1 MVSGTTSDA
10 SEEMTPRVRF
20 RAEDFAS
27 EASAKAL
34 LLLPVARSSSLDARA
49 AAVAVFIVTAEA
61 EAEAGAAK
69 AERSGRSRRTRE
81 REAENNLDGGPF
93 DLAAAAIPE
102 LLEGQQEGEASLSM
116 CCERDRPL
124 RVVESGIEEEEK
136 KKREGEWQS
145 GQVLGRGGAIGF
157 RFILFCLFLSDSL
170 HSLSFPVPVIADDFP
185 KPTIVGAACA
195 IESGALGW
203 EGAKKIPQVSRHRSI
218 LMLLSLSLRR
228 SCVAFEEQWRPL
240 MTAWKT
246 QVDPPRKEDTKRSH
260 ASCS

>member
-1 MVSGTTSDA
+1 M
-10 SEEMTPRVRF
+10 
-20 RAEDFAS
+20 
-27 EASAKAL
+27 
-34 LLLPVARSSSLDARA
+34 DARA

-136 KKREGEWQS
+136 KREKVS
-145 GQVLGRGGAIGF
+145 GSQVRFSVAAAPLGFA
-157 RFILFCLFLSDSL
+157 SS
-170 HSLSFPVPVIADDFP
+170 SFVFSS
-185 KPTIVGAACA
+185 PTRYT
-195 IESGALGW
+195 LY
-203 EGAKKIPQVSRHRSI
+203 
-218 LMLLSLSLRR
+218 LSL
-228 SCVAFEEQWRPL
+228 CP
-240 MTAWKT
+240 
-246 QVDPPRKEDTKRSH
+246 
-260 ASCS
+260 